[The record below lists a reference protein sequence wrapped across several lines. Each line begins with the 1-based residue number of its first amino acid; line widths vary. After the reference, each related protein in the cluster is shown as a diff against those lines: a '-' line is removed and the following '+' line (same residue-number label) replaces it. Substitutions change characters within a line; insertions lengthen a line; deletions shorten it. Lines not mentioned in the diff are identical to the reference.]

1 MSIVP
6 VLSQMGL
13 LFFVAALGFV
23 AAKVGLMDEKAN
35 KQIAGIVL
43 NITLPVSVLY
53 SSFNTERTLSNSQV
67 FVFLLISA
75 ATCLAATLFA
85 KLVLPVCRVRP
96 EQRSICSFEI
106 LFTNGAFIGYPFLR
120 VMFGESAVFF
130 GALLSMVCMIY
141 SYTYGVYLIKGQTDR
156 DAVRLK
162 DVFSPVLVSSL
173 VGLLLYLLKFSM
185 PSYGL
190 KLLAYVDQMT
200 GPLSMLMIGS
210 SMAFARFEKKKNS
223 TGFYVAVLLRMLILP
238 VLIKLA
244 GKALGVNE
252 LAINIEAVLMAMP
265 APASTTMFCAK
276 YDKDQALS
284 SSGVVVSTLALV
296 ATLPI
301 VYKIIM
307 MI

>member
-1 MSIVP
+1 
-6 VLSQMGL
+6 MGL

-23 AAKVGLMDEKAN
+23 AAKIGLMDEKFN
-35 KQIAGIVL
+35 KQIAGLVL

-53 SSFNTERTLSNSQV
+53 SSFNTDRTLSSSQV

-75 ATCLAATLFA
+75 ATCIVMTIFA
-85 KLVLPVCRVRP
+85 KAVLPVCRVRP
-96 EQRSICSFEI
+96 EQRGICSFEI

-130 GALLSMVCMIY
+130 GALLSMICMIY
-141 SYTYGVYLIKGQTDR
+141 SYTYGVYLIKGEPDR
-156 DAVRLK
+156 NAVRAK
-162 DVFSPVLVSSL
+162 DVFSPVLVASL
-173 VGLLLYLLKFSM
+173 LGLLLYLLKFTM
-185 PSYGL
+185 PDYGL

-210 SMAFARFEKKKNS
+210 SMAFAAFERKENS
-223 TGFYVAVLLRMLILP
+223 NGFYIAVLLRMLIIP
-238 VLIKLA
+238 IVIKLI

-276 YDKDQALS
+276 YDKDQVLS
-284 SSGVVVSTLALV
+284 SSGVVVSTLALIV
-296 ATLPI
+296 TLPI